1 MTCSSGCNTQDLQE
15 QRTKGGQTRPLSPLE
30 QGLLASPTLGSGPPR
45 GGPRSVRGARYPLLP
60 HLKFRVPQNG
70 ATTAPPWTI
79 WFRLLVLN
87 ATYRATSLPAPN
99 TCLSPAKF
107 PVPLGVLEQAQ
118 EDSRPG
124 SQTAVPAPVGGG
136 RWETRPGRG

>member
-1 MTCSSGCNTQDLQE
+1 M
-15 QRTKGGQTRPLSPLE
+15 
-30 QGLLASPTLGSGPPR
+30 
-45 GGPRSVRGARYPLLP
+45 RGARYPLLP

-70 ATTAPPWTI
+70 ATTAPPWTT

-87 ATYRATSLPAPN
+87 ATY

-124 SQTAVPAPVGGG
+124 SQTAVPALLGGG
-136 RWETRPGRG
+136 RWEARPGRG